1 MYRFKT
7 LTGNFL
13 WARHIDAQASE
24 FAVRVGIINRMVRPR
39 SSAIRSYRLKLCPS
53 MPSRPHARFM

>member
-13 WARHIDAQASE
+13 WARHINSSTL
-24 FAVRVGIINRMVRPR
+24 IRMFWI
-39 SSAIRSYRLKLCPS
+39 SSSIGSSKYTC
-53 MPSRPHARFM
+53 